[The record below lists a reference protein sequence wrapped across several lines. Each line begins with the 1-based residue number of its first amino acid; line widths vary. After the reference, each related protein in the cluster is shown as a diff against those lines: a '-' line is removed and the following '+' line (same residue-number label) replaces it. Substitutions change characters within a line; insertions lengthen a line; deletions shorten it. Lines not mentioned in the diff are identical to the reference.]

1 MRKDFLNISQSGYGG
16 LCWRESLQHLIT
28 QSNADIPF
36 TFQQIATLTQQ
47 RINRISSSYRRIPAC
62 RLFLFQQPKLHF
74 FYQSIVVA
82 CLTQSFH
89 YSYMSGYRH
98 HTPSIRIGMESKMSS
113 HFIRLYKVFF
123 YGSYK
128 LIHFRFASCLLQDN
142 GCLRFTD
149 HGTALKITSQLGK
162 EVTECFCI
170 FSGELYRTERYQIHI
185 FHSGIRQNGNL
196 RSVLLCLADSTVL
209 FQSLFVQIVKGL
221 GFHHRCFF
229 RQCLIRK
236 QRKTDKQS
244 GDISRYIT
252 VAGHAAE
259 PAPCAILALQF
270 FQFEQGCHITV
281 I

>member
-1 MRKDFLNISQSGYGG
+1 
-16 LCWRESLQHLIT
+16 
-28 QSNADIPF
+28 
-36 TFQQIATLTQQ
+36 
-47 RINRISSSYRRIPAC
+47 
-62 RLFLFQQPKLHF
+62 
-74 FYQSIVVA
+74 
-82 CLTQSFH
+82 
-89 YSYMSGYRH
+89 
-98 HTPSIRIGMESKMSS
+98 MESKMGS

-123 YGSYK
+123 YGNYK
-128 LIHFRFASCLLQDN
+128 LIRFRFAFCLLQDN

-196 RSVLLCLADSTVL
+196 RSVLLCLADSTVF

-252 VAGHAAE
+252 VAGHTAE
-259 PAPCAILALQF
+259 PAPCTILALQF